1 MNQAVRRGDDLSI
14 LECGGA
20 GDFPLLARAIG
31 FAGSAI
37 LITDMHDRIVWAN
50 EAFSCLCGHP
60 MDAIFGATRTM
71 LTDSVEQVSQ
81 HRAVDLPLMGHG
93 DARRQELTNRRPDGS
108 SYVTDEI
115 ITPVVDQYGV
125 ISHFVYILHDV
136 TQSRAEQ
143 QQQRALASQDVLT
156 GLACRA
162 HMLELF
168 DRALT
173 AAQGSSQVLATLFV
187 DLDGFKGINDSYGHH
202 IGDAVL
208 KAVAARL
215 QSAVRCSDSIARFGG
230 DEFVILLP
238 AIAQRGVARRLGR
251 KIVKLAS
258 EPFAIGTQRHCLSAS
273 VGIAFYPEHGTS
285 RESLLINADRAMYRA
300 KRLGGSQCRLADP
313 PPEARLPELAARARQ
328 ARQRL
333 GNSTG

>member
-1 MNQAVRRGDDLSI
+1 MNQAGRRGDDLSI
-14 LECGGA
+14 SECGA
-20 GDFPLLARAIG
+20 RDFPLLARAIG

-50 EAFSCLCGHP
+50 EAFSCLCGQP
-60 MDAIFGATRTM
+60 MGAIFGATRTM
-71 LTDSVEQVSQ
+71 LSGSVDQLSQ
-81 HRAVDLPLMGHG
+81 HCVVDLPLTGHG

-108 SYVTDEI
+108 TYVTDEI
-115 ITPVVDQYGV
+115 ITPIVDQYGV

-173 AAQGSSQVLATLFV
+173 AAQGAGQLLATLFV
-187 DLDGFKGINDSYGHH
+187 DLDGFKRINDSYGHH

-251 KIVKLAS
+251 QIVKLAS
-258 EPFAIGTQRHCLSAS
+258 EPFAIGTQRHSLSAS

-285 RESLLINADRAMYRA
+285 RETLLINADRAMYRA
-300 KRLGGSQCRLADP
+300 KRLGGSQYRLADP
-313 PPEARLPELAARARQ
+313 LPEARLPELAARARQ
-328 ARQRL
+328 ARHRL
-333 GNSTG
+333 GNSTS